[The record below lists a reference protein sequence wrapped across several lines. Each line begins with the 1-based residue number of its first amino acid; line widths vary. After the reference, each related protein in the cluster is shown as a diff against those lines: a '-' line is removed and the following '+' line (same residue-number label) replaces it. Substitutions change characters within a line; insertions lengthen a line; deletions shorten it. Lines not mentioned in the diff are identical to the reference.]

1 MDAAV
6 RDTRGRTELGII
18 AGKGAVIRPTNIR
31 FPNAGADI
39 PLVNW
44 KEMVLIRAE
53 AAGGQTAIDLV
64 NSIRQADQLPL
75 VTYADPA
82 NAAQIERMIIENGIM
97 LRGLANLLVK
107 KGVVAQDE
115 LDEELDRLY
124 EEIEEYEEDEER
136 E

>member
-1 MDAAV
+1 MDGQSAN
-6 RDTRGRTELGII
+6 RDTTGRRVAMDEING
-18 AGKGAVIRPTNIR
+18 VE
-31 FPNAGADI
+31 D
-39 PLVNW
+39 
-44 KEMVLIRAE
+44 EE
-53 AAGGQTAIDLV
+53 YED
-64 NSIRQADQLPL
+64 
-75 VTYADPA
+75 
-82 NAAQIERMIIENGIM
+82 QIERMIIENGIM

>member
-1 MDAAV
+1 MDEINGV
-6 RDTRGRTELGII
+6 EDEEYE
-18 AGKGAVIRPTNIR
+18 
-31 FPNAGADI
+31 D
-39 PLVNW
+39 
-44 KEMVLIRAE
+44 
-53 AAGGQTAIDLV
+53 
-64 NSIRQADQLPL
+64 
-75 VTYADPA
+75 
-82 NAAQIERMIIENGIM
+82 QIERMIIENGIM

>member
-1 MDAAV
+1 MDENNGV
-6 RDTRGRTELGII
+6 EDEEYE
-18 AGKGAVIRPTNIR
+18 
-31 FPNAGADI
+31 D
-39 PLVNW
+39 
-44 KEMVLIRAE
+44 
-53 AAGGQTAIDLV
+53 
-64 NSIRQADQLPL
+64 
-75 VTYADPA
+75 
-82 NAAQIERMIIENGIM
+82 QIERMIIENGIM

>member
-1 MDAAV
+1 MDGESANC
-6 RDTRGRTELGII
+6 DTTGR
-18 AGKGAVIRPTNIR
+18 R
-31 FPNAGADI
+31 
-39 PLVNW
+39 
-44 KEMVLIRAE
+44 
-53 AAGGQTAIDLV
+53 
-64 NSIRQADQLPL
+64 
-75 VTYADPA
+75 VTMDEINGVEDEEYED
-82 NAAQIERMIIENGIM
+82 QIERMIIENGIM